1 MVKKSMLVWL
11 LFVPLAILN
20 GALREGVIEP
30 WLGAKYANPISVL
43 ILCILVLI
51 VSYIFI
57 PRLGR
62 GSNRTYITIGV
73 LWVFATVIFETVLG
87 LLMGITINEI
97 IDAYNITTGNLW
109 LIVVIFIGI
118 VPLLIAKIKRF
129 ILIGI

>member
-11 LFVPLAILN
+11 LFVPLAIIN
-20 GALREGVIEP
+20 GAFREGVLGP
-30 WLGAKYANPISVL
+30 WIGERIALPISAL
-43 ILCILVLI
+43 ILCILVFI

-62 GSNRTYITIGV
+62 GSSKTYLTIGA
-73 LWVFATVIFETVLG
+73 LWVLATVIFETVLG

-97 IDAYNITTGNLW
+97 IDAYNVTTGNLW

-118 VPLLIAKIKRF
+118 VPFLIAKIKRF
-129 ILIGI
+129 I